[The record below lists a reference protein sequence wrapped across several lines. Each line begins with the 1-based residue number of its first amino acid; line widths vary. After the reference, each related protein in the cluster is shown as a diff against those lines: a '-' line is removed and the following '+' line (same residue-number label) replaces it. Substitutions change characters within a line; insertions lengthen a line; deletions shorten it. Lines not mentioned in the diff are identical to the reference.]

1 MAITQTEIL
10 ALVKTRL
17 HLLAADTSQDDLINS
32 YISEIENRI
41 FHYCNVDIIPDGLK
55 FTWTAMVMDV
65 LRVEQSS
72 VDEIA
77 NTTDHGETVK
87 LGDTS
92 VAPAKIPGIT
102 NTTKSTIDEVVVN
115 YRIDLNRYRKLRW

>member
-1 MAITQTEIL
+1 MAILQTEIL
-10 ALVKTRL
+10 ALVKLRL
-17 HLLAADTSQDDLINS
+17 HLLDTSQDTLINS
-32 YISEIENRI
+32 YVSEIQDRI
-41 FHYCNVDIIPDGLK
+41 THYCNVDVIPDGLK

-77 NTTDHGETVK
+77 NTTDQGETIK

-92 VAPAKIPGIT
+92 VAPSKSSGVT
-102 NTTKSTIDEVVVN
+102 NTTKSLIDEVVLN
-115 YRIDLNRYRKLRW
+115 YRIDLNRFRKLRW